1 MIPSHRTHME
11 NNSDSNIECIR
22 LDVGSTARAGEASS
36 QEVRDDQAF
45 NEFIELYQWPG
56 KSKNMISLANEAGYI
71 PHIKEV
77 GLTAREN
84 VVLKI
89 NKWLY
94 NSKLERRVNHF
105 VMFVIILDTVLL
117 AFESTDPGVPTPAW
131 VLVLSWMCLFVYFF
145 EVGFRLYI
153 CSPTMAFFRKRFYVF
168 DLLIVVLCTVMQM
181 ASVMS
186 GLASIIRAIR
196 LTRLLRMLR
205 MLRLL
210 RTFTRVMEMWHG
222 YNMAKMENVGY
233 QESVLSVKLR
243 LNIGSFKLC
252 KALAQ
257 QDYFQT
263 TCGKDGVTV
272 SGNRKQLGAQDLF
285 TIAQLVK
292 EEEDF
297 DLFNF
302 EEFCVE
308 WLMLLLIWGSFIVG
322 LSWAFVVLE
331 ADNYDLVIEE
341 NLGLKDLVDSA
352 LPVRDHMPD
361 LLNTLANCEG
371 NSSWKTYTLFD
382 SIYQQYNSTNGTL
395 WNELASFETPY
406 TFMNPWN
413 FEGSTF
419 FTVAMIT
426 TIGYGTFTP
435 STDSGKLVVLFCS
448 LPAIYLTIVFSQ
460 KNMELLQ
467 KGFCRT
473 RYDSLGLMVFFSV
486 IFFLSFMVV
495 GGWVMKH
502 SEGWTMW
509 DAIYFCWVSFSTLG
523 FGDYAPV
530 AGENWNL
537 VFLTLVVV
545 GWNIVIFV
553 IVVIEKATAELK
565 NMNWWNEQHI
575 PPPFNPENAD
585 RPRSS
590 TVGVAEVIHKST
602 SNSQTI
608 SKIEE
613 LNEEINKC
621 EDRLRRLKNEQK
633 LLSWTEGSMTM
644 SSSSD
649 RVEDVTTFTP
659 GIITMNDVQDQQ
671 DRSSSLEPVIFR
683 RQTFAC

>member
-1 MIPSHRTHME
+1 
-11 NNSDSNIECIR
+11 
-22 LDVGSTARAGEASS
+22 LAR
-36 QEVRDDQAF
+36 
-45 NEFIELYQWPG
+45 
-56 KSKNMISLANEAGYI
+56 
-71 PHIKEV
+71 
-77 GLTAREN
+77 
-84 VVLKI
+84 
-89 NKWLY
+89 
-94 NSKLERRVNHF
+94 
-105 VMFVIILDTVLL
+105 
-117 AFESTDPGVPTPAW
+117 
-131 VLVLSWMCLFVYFF
+131 
-145 EVGFRLYI
+145 
-153 CSPTMAFFRKRFYVF
+153 
-168 DLLIVVLCTVMQM
+168 
-181 ASVMS
+181 
-186 GLASIIRAIR
+186 
-196 LTRLLRMLR
+196 
-205 MLRLL
+205 
-210 RTFTRVMEMWHG
+210 
-222 YNMAKMENVGY
+222 
-233 QESVLSVKLR
+233 
-243 LNIGSFKLC
+243 
-252 KALAQ
+252 

-263 TCGKDGVTV
+263 TSGNDGVTV
-272 SGNRKQLGAQDLF
+272 SGKKKELGVQDLF
-285 TIAQLVK
+285 TIAQLLK

-302 EEFCVE
+302 EEFCIE

-331 ADNYDLVIEE
+331 AENYDLVIEE
-341 NLGLKDLVDSA
+341 NLEIKELVDSA

-382 SIYQQYNSTNGTL
+382 SIYQEYNSTNGTL

-419 FTVAMIT
+419 FTVAIVT

-435 STDSGKLVVLFCS
+435 LTESGKLVVIFCS

-473 RYDSLGLMVFFSV
+473 RYDSLGLRVFFSV
-486 IFFLSFMVV
+486 IFLLSFMVV
-495 GGWVMKH
+495 GGWVMKNA
-502 SEGWTMW
+502 EEWTMW
-509 DAIYFCWVSFSTLG
+509 DAIYFCWVSFSTIG

-530 AGENWNL
+530 AGKSWNV
-537 VFLTLVVV
+537 VFLSLVVV

-553 IVVIEKATAELK
+553 IIVIEKATEEFK

-575 PPPFNPENAD
+575 PAPFTPESTD

-590 TVGVAEVIHKST
+590 SVGVAEVIHKST
-602 SNSQTI
+602 LNSQTT

-613 LNEEINKC
+613 LNLEIEKC
-621 EDRLRRLKNEQK
+621 EDRLRWLKNEQK
-633 LLSWTEGSMTM
+633 LLSWTEGSMAV

-649 RVEDVTTFTP
+649 RIEDVTTLTP
-659 GIITMNDVQDQQ
+659 GIITMNSDQDQQ